1 MPIYGVAMNGDGE
14 VLNARMAPHQ
24 ADDCNGLVYKATD
37 ENGQDIYLFLV
48 SAADQGIAVVFA
60 QEAFWENEF
69 VALDPI
75 WQPGSVW
82 PDRADE
88 GTPEEAQ
95 VQIYSPRMGRG
106 YITCVPTHRRTD
118 PFIDHFGEDILWAY
132 MRNIEARMVAE
143 VTEDI
148 ERWKEKRRR
157 EAGAKKE
164 PVGEATGTVSIA
176 QETRQLML
184 EFD

>member
-14 VLNARMAPHQ
+14 LLNAREAPHQ
-24 ADDCNGLVYKATD
+24 ADDCDGLVYKATNED
-37 ENGQDIYLFLV
+37 GQEIYLFMV

-60 QEAFWENEF
+60 QKAFRENEF

-88 GTPEEAQ
+88 GTPDEAQ

-118 PFIDHFGEDILWAY
+118 PFIDHFGENILWAY
-132 MRNIEARMVAE
+132 MRDIEARMVKEATAE
-143 VTEDI
+143 I
-148 ERWKEKRRR
+148 ERWKEKRRK
-157 EAGAKKE
+157 EAEAKVE
-164 PVGEATGTVSIA
+164 PVGEATGTVAITEEA
-176 QETRQLML
+176 RQLML
-184 EFD
+184 DFG